1 GVVAA
6 ADDHR
11 FSGDRFGL
19 DAVCRDGLSVRCQL
33 GWAGFSFQPLPL
45 HPAVGREAEGGAGE
59 DADANPTVSQ
69 VANGPET
76 DSEGIDGGLGE
87 AAQRIAYTA

>member
-1 GVVAA
+1 YCHPCRRHLNGALACPGCGTPVDELRAHARTAA
-6 ADDHR
+6 
-11 FSGDRFGL
+11 
-19 DAVCRDGLSVRCQL
+19 
-33 GWAGFSFQPLPL
+33 
-45 HPAVGREAEGGAGE
+45 GREAEGGAGE

-69 VANGPET
+69 VASGPET